1 MQGHYTGSST
11 VGEEFQCN
19 SQWIKENTW
28 FMQVSL
34 DFTKPISTWEVNRG
48 NCQDKQCCA
57 ASWLDLAHSKEDK
70 EQVEAC
76 NQDYPLPYTHRA
88 ITYTSILY
96 LWSKCS
102 CPPAHYWNFLLVSN
116 PTYASCSNLVKPKLL
131 TFLPFFFVGLWIM
144 SQSALWN
151 YCQSPQPPALTNTG
165 LRNGLFS
172 LWDYGHSN
180 SASSF
185 RGHPLKTTNAVTWV
199 CCVELN

>member
-34 DFTKPISTWEVNRG
+34 DFRKPISTWEVNRG

-88 ITYTSILY
+88 ITYTSTLY

-102 CPPAHYWNFLLVSN
+102 CPPAHYCNFLLVSN

-131 TFLPFFFVGLWIM
+131 TFLPFFFFGGTLDNEPICSLKLLPVSPTSCTDKHWLEEWTFLSLGLWTQQQYIQLLWTS
-144 SQSALWN
+144 SQDDQCLHGFA
-151 YCQSPQPPALTNTG
+151 G
-165 LRNGLFS
+165 LN
-172 LWDYGHSN
+172 
-180 SASSF
+180 
-185 RGHPLKTTNAVTWV
+185 
-199 CCVELN
+199 

>member
-1 MQGHYTGSST
+1 MQGHYTGWST
-11 VGEEFQCN
+11 VGEDFQCN
-19 SQWIKENTW
+19 SQWIKENTR

-34 DFTKPISTWEVNRG
+34 DFRKPISTWEVNRG

-102 CPPAHYWNFLLVSN
+102 CPPAHYCNFLLVSN
-116 PTYASCSNLVKPKLL
+116 PTYASCSKLVKPKLL
-131 TFLPFFFVGLWIM
+131 TFLPFFF
-144 SQSALWN
+144 
-151 YCQSPQPPALTNTG
+151 
-165 LRNGLFS
+165 
-172 LWDYGHSN
+172 LWDFGWWANLLSETTASLPNLLHWQTLAWGMDSSLFGITDTATVHPAFVDIFSRQPMLLYGF
-180 SASSF
+180 A
-185 RGHPLKTTNAVTWV
+185 G
-199 CCVELN
+199 LN